1 MLGEQ
6 LGFGLF
12 ALNQQVG
19 QVVFRQPE
27 RDFLHLLARG
37 KQDERADG
45 GGVADEFGQP
55 FDDFVGVGDGVFG
68 AGDDGRQIQLALF
81 GEVKR
86 AFEGEGGGLRQPC

>member
-6 LGFGLF
+6 FGFGLL
-12 ALNQQVG
+12 ALDEQVG

-37 KQDERADG
+37 EQHQRADG
-45 GGVADEFGQP
+45 GAVADELGQP
-55 FDDFVGVGDGVFG
+55 FDNGVGVGDGVFG
-68 AGDDGRQIQLALF
+68 AGADGREVEFALF
-81 GEVKR
+81 GKVKR

>member
-6 LGFGLF
+6 FGFSLF

-27 RDFLHLLARG
+27 CDFLHLFARG
-37 KQDERADG
+37 EQHQRADG

-55 FDDFVGVGDGVFG
+55 LYDFVGVGDGVFG
-68 AGDDGRQIQLALF
+68 AGDDGGQ
-81 GEVKR
+81 V
-86 AFEGEGGGLRQPC
+86 